1 MTLKQMNFQVANWI
15 AASFFH
21 LTSYNQ
27 QLIKIFNNFL
37 SKFSNLKLRSN
48 LETFTTFQ
56 QEMLKVKV
64 EKKTTLFCL
73 SLDVGSQK
81 SPILNFK
88 RKIDLYLTFIKLD
101 FTCFIHETVL
111 ATQQNFRYT
120 FSSCELLDRGARHPR
135 LIFSAPAHV
144 VISSDPACIIMFSAP
159 ARVVW
164 TGAHY
169 VTHLQVGTSV

>member
-1 MTLKQMNFQVANWI
+1 M
-15 AASFFH
+15 
-21 LTSYNQ
+21 
-27 QLIKIFNNFL
+27 
-37 SKFSNLKLRSN
+37 
-48 LETFTTFQ
+48 
-56 QEMLKVKV
+56 KV

-88 RKIDLYLTFIKLD
+88 RKTIDLYPTFIKLD

-120 FSSCELLDRGARHPR
+120 FSSCELPDRDARHPR

-144 VISSDPACIIMFSAP
+144 VMFSAPARIIMFSAP

-169 VTHLQVGTSV
+169 VTHLQVGT

>member
-1 MTLKQMNFQVANWI
+1 MTLKTDEFPSCKLNCGF
-15 AASFFH
+15 FFH

-27 QLIKIFNNFL
+27 QLIKIFNSVFL
-37 SKFSNLKLRSN
+37 SKFSNLKFRSN

-88 RKIDLYLTFIKLD
+88 RKIDFYPTFIKGG
-101 FTCFIHETVL
+101 
-111 ATQQNFRYT
+111 R
-120 FSSCELLDRGARHPR
+120 
-135 LIFSAPAHV
+135 
-144 VISSDPACIIMFSAP
+144 
-159 ARVVW
+159 
-164 TGAHY
+164 
-169 VTHLQVGTSV
+169 

>member
-27 QLIKIFNNFL
+27 QLIKIFNSIFL

-88 RKIDLYLTFIKLD
+88 RKIDLYPTFTKLD

-120 FSSCELLDRGARHPR
+120 FSSCELPDRDACHPR

-144 VISSDPACIIMFSAP
+144 VISSAPARIVMFSAP

-169 VTHLQVGTSV
+169 VTHLQVRT